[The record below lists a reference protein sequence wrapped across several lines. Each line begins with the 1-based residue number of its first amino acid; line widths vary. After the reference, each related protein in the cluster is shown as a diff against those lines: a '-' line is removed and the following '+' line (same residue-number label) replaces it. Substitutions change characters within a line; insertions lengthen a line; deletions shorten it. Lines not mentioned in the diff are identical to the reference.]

1 MANAA
6 VQTET
11 IPPLREQPPQL
22 VGEKR
27 PKSKLRRF
35 GSWLISPDSTAL
47 VYVGLAI
54 AMAGFGLLAFTW
66 SKVAGTL
73 SVALQL
79 PYIASG
85 GFVGVGLVVLG
96 VVIANIAVKRRDNFA
111 RIRQLQKLS
120 ATMES
125 IQSSIADPSD
135 GGDGDRR

>member
-6 VQTET
+6 IQTET

-27 PKSKLRRF
+27 RSKLRRF
-35 GSWLISPDSTAL
+35 GSWLVSPDSTAL

-120 ATMES
+120 TTMES
-125 IQSSIADPSD
+125 IESAIAEPSD
-135 GGDGDRR
+135 GDGR